1 MIRSV
6 RKSSKRKCHLND
18 KFLTNAGNQKC
29 FKVCLKTLFK
39 KSKKGKK
46 TVKTFF

>member
-29 FKVCLKTLFK
+29 FKVYQTLFK

-46 TVKTFF
+46 TLKTFF